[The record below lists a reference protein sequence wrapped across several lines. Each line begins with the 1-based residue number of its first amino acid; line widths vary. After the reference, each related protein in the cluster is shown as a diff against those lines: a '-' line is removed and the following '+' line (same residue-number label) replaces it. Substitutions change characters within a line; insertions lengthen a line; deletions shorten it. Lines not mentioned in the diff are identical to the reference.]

1 MKSDNSLRLQPVMC
15 PGVKL
20 LRRGRESWRN
30 GFVELVPPLA
40 VASVCRVRPVPVVV
54 GVGVK
59 HQLLVLKVVLQPSVI
74 FKHKCICQTA
84 HCTQLSLFLQV
95 RFSTCHQTVS

>member
-1 MKSDNSLRLQPVMC
+1 MRLQPVMC

-54 GVGVK
+54 GVK
-59 HQLLVLKVVLQPSVI
+59 HQLLFLKVVCNLVSFSSTSPFVRL
-74 FKHKCICQTA
+74 HTA
-84 HCTQLSLFLQV
+84 HS
-95 RFSTCHQTVS
+95 